1 MTGFFGMVKRKKLSA
16 LGALIT
22 DMIIDKW
29 TSVSA
34 TQYSK

>member
-16 LGALIT
+16 LIT

-34 TQYSK
+34 AQYSK

>member
-1 MTGFFGMVKRKKLSA
+1 MTGFFGMVKRKKLS
-16 LGALIT
+16 GLIT

>member
-1 MTGFFGMVKRKKLSA
+1 MIGFFGMVKRKKLSTP
-16 LGALIT
+16 IT
-22 DMIIDKW
+22 DMIIDKC